1 MVKAEIINK
10 VTNKHIPCMFN
21 PKEYTLAKQNQW
33 NISIKP
39 GHSVPEVKF
48 SGGGA
53 SSLKLQLLF
62 DTREEHQLTSS
73 TTSGAGV
80 DVRDYTEA
88 LWDLMRIAKPRKDER
103 TQTSTPPHC
112 IFKWGPRLSFEAVV
126 ESLSEK
132 FVLFDGNGT
141 PIRAIV
147 DISFKQLTDEST
159 IPKQNPT
166 SGGTATAR
174 LYTIQEGD
182 TLAWIAHQMYGD
194 STVWR
199 HLAMLNQID
208 DPRRLRA
215 GQTLLVEPLPLP

>member
-1 MVKAEIINK
+1 MLVKAEIYNK
-10 VTNKHIPCMFN
+10 AANKRIPCMFN

-33 NISIKP
+33 NIGIKP
-39 GHSVPEVKF
+39 GQNVPDVTF

-53 SSLKLQLLF
+53 STLKLQLLF

-73 TTSGAGV
+73 TKSGAGV
-80 DVRDYTEA
+80 DVRNYTED
-88 LWDLMRIAKPRKDER
+88 LWELMRVIKKEPH
-103 TQTSTPPHC
+103 TGTGTPPHC
-112 IFKWGPRLSFEAVV
+112 VFSWGPRLSFEAIV

-132 FVLFDGNGT
+132 FVLFNSDGI
-141 PIRAIV
+141 PLRAIV

-166 SGGTATAR
+166 SGGTAEAR

-194 STVWR
+194 TALWR
-199 HLAMLNQID
+199 HLADVNQID
-208 DPRRLRA
+208 NPRRLRA
-215 GQTLLVEPLPLP
+215 GQALLIEPPPLP